1 MKDIKEHVK
10 EILEDTAHTV
20 KGLRGKGR
28 KVVEKVGEKVVET
41 GFKGHAA
48 LHEVVGDLS
57 VAEVIEKFGG
67 LKFTELLEKLRSSDV
82 ARHTDVV
89 RAELLAA
96 LRLATAESVD
106 KLTVAVEKLAK
117 EVAGLKALKAEV
129 KKLADEVKTLKAR
142 KTELPN

>member
-1 MKDIKEHVK
+1 ME
-10 EILEDTAHTV
+10 
-20 KGLRGKGR
+20 
-28 KVVEKVGEKVVET
+28 ET

-82 ARHTDVV
+82 ALHTDVV